1 MNLAR
6 TWIRAFAAIALLAM
20 AGPFGPASAGHGF
33 PAGTCDIA
41 HHTDNAVPI
50 GQHALDELDPADHD
64 IPICPAGCF
73 HSAGL
78 GCCGSVVV
86 VTSSVIVVAI
96 SAAGDLPYEADQSL
110 SGVEPDT
117 LQEPP
122 QHSA

>member
-1 MNLAR
+1 MNFAP
-6 TWIRAFAAIALLAM
+6 TWIRAFAAFAFLAIAA
-20 AGPFGPASAGHGF
+20 PFGPVSADHGS
-33 PAGTCDIA
+33 PVSTCDIA
-41 HHTDNAVPI
+41 HHPHNAVPI
-50 GQHALDELDPADHD
+50 GQGTIEELNLANHHT
-64 IPICPAGCF
+64 PICSAGCS

-86 VTSSVIVVAI
+86 ATPSVIVVAI

-110 SGVEPDT
+110 SGVEPDA